1 MKKIRIILFSL
12 LLLIPSVVLGKEV
25 NLYLFFGDGCPHCA
39 ELEEYLDTYL
49 EDKDNIKLYTYE
61 VWYNKDNVD
70 KIKKV
75 ADITGTTSN
84 SIPYLV
90 IGDSAIVG
98 YNSATSKT
106 IEKRINY
113 CLENECSDKTGVY
126 LGVAEDS
133 ESSSNDEEKTFN
145 VPILG
150 EITAKEVSLPLLAV
164 VIGLVDGFNP
174 CAMWILIFL
183 ISMLFG
189 LKDKR
194 KMWILGLTFII
205 TSGIVYLLFML
216 SWLNLA
222 TFLNKVLLVRTL
234 VALFA
239 IIFGIVNIYN
249 YIKSLSKDTG
259 CEVTNKKQRKKII
272 EYIKKV
278 ILDKKFILSIL
289 GIMLLAFSVNLIE
302 LLCSLG
308 LPVIFTQV
316 LSLNNLSSVEYTI
329 YMLIYIIFFLI
340 DDIIIF
346 VIAMKTLEIKAISNK
361 YTKYSHLIGGLIMFI
376 IGLLLMLKPEWIMFN
391 F

>member
-25 NLYLFFGDGCPHCA
+25 NLYLFYGDGCPHCA

-98 YNSATSKT
+98 YNSSTSKT